1 MNGNRELIFVGDHD
15 PLKPM
20 SENTVNKAL
29 IVMGYDMKM
38 EVCGHGFR
46 VMPCILLI

>member
-29 IVMGYDMKM
+29 IVKGYDMKM

-46 VMPCILLI
+46 MVACISLI